1 MAIERRVIFV
11 VNEWQRVVKSLQH
24 ISYKLT
30 NYYDSLGTNGVVYFN
45 SSDCREMRIRA
56 HLMETMQ
63 WGQCPI
69 VGK

>member
-1 MAIERRVIFV
+1 
-11 VNEWQRVVKSLQH
+11 LQH

-30 NYYDSLGTNGVVYFN
+30 NYYDGLGTNGVVYFN